1 MNKKLLDKIESIIIL
16 SDTEVVS
23 LYILIFCKNK
33 IPYTIFFA
41 S

>member
-23 LYILIFCKNK
+23 LYILIFVQK
-33 IPYTIFFA
+33 
-41 S
+41 

>member
-23 LYILIFCKNK
+23 LYILIFVEK
-33 IPYTIFFA
+33 
-41 S
+41 